1 MENTDV
7 KIMEETKEVKTKAVK
22 KPMVK
27 KEEKIEEKELTPQE
41 QLDQLKNF
49 RTNGSITLDITY
61 KDFKYIRNVFR
72 SKTPWEGPNEAYL
85 LCVLNLNLEQ
95 ALSKMNEKT
104 TESQK
109 VDVLNGSIEAMSI
122 FINKIGGS
130 NAASAQNNLSMLMTL
145 NQAISQLQTIDK
157 QIKKLNS
164 EVLERE
170 LPKEDE
176 KVKK

>member
-22 KPMVK
+22 KPILK

-61 KDFKYIRNVFR
+61 KDFKYIRNTFR

-95 ALSKMNEKT
+95 ALSKMDEKGT
-104 TESQK
+104 DVQK
-109 VDVLNGSIEAMSI
+109 VDVLNGSIEAMSV
-122 FINKIGGS
+122 FVNKISGS
-130 NAASAQNNLSMLMTL
+130 NLASAQNNLSMLMTL

-157 QIKKLNS
+157 QMKKLND
-164 EVLERE
+164 EVLKSE
-170 LPKEDE
+170 LPDNVE